1 MTKSYK
7 SLGLMSGTSGDGVD
21 ASIIQ
26 SEGETNYISIYDGY
40 FQYNKFIFEKIHDIK
55 QRIKSSNDLN
65 NFSSE
70 IKSLEKKITIF
81 HADVVNQIIK
91 KTKEK
96 INVVGFHGQTIFH
109 NAKEKT
115 SIQLGDGKLLAQ
127 LTKKNIVY
135 NFRDNDLRNGGQGAP
150 LTPIFHG
157 LIEKKLNIK
166 PVTFFN
172 IGGIIN
178 KTVISNEDN
187 ELFATD
193 IGPGMC
199 LIDQWI
205 RNNSEN
211 RYDKDGSIAKSG
223 KINKIILNQA
233 LDKFFEN
240 PEFFNNNLDN
250 INHKN
255 QIKSFDTKDF
265 DISFVRGLSLE
276 DGAATLTE
284 FSLQTMLPSLDLASK
299 NNSKIILC
307 GGGRKNLFLINC
319 IKRNKIKI
327 NLIDEF
333 NIDGDFI
340 ESQAF
345 AYLAIRTVI
354 KKPISFPNTTGV
366 KNPCLG
372 GILVEAI

>member
-1 MTKSYK
+1 MTKTYK

-26 SEGETNYISIYDGY
+26 SEGETMYTSIYDGY
-40 FQYNKFIFEKIHDIK
+40 FQYDKFIFKKIHDIK
-55 QRIKSSNDLN
+55 KRINNFNDLKN
-65 NFSSE
+65 LSSE
-70 IKSLEKKITIF
+70 IKSLEKEITIF
-81 HADVVNQIIK
+81 HANIVNQIIE
-91 KTKEK
+91 KTRAKVD
-96 INVVGFHGQTIFH
+96 VVGFHGQTILH
-109 NAKEKT
+109 NAKEKI
-115 SIQLGDGKLLAQ
+115 SIQLGDGKLLSE

-135 NFRDNDLRNGGQGAP
+135 NFRENDLKNGGQGAP
-150 LTPIFHG
+150 LTPIFHM

-178 KTVISNEDN
+178 KTIIPNEDN
-187 ELFATD
+187 KLFATD

-223 KINKIILNQA
+223 KINKIILDQA
-233 LDKFFEN
+233 LDKFFKN
-240 PEFFNNNLDN
+240 PDFHNYNLNN
-250 INHKN
+250 INQKN

-265 DISFVRGLSLE
+265 DISFVRGLSIE

-284 FSLQTMLPSLDLASK
+284 FSLQTMLPSLDLANKS
-299 NNSKIILC
+299 NGKIIFC
-307 GGGRKNLFLINC
+307 GGGRKNLFLIDC
-319 IKRNKIKI
+319 IKKNKIKI

-354 KKPISFPNTTGV
+354 KKPISYPSTTGV

-372 GILVEAI
+372 GILVKAI